1 MALLIVFLL
10 LVIVALL
17 AYALHLAR
25 GEKRLIGRRIQQ
37 YAATFEEAR
46 EDRVNVYLRGVQR
59 LVRLLAEKLKALP
72 QAGWFEA
79 RLERSGIPLYGAE
92 FMAVIIIA
100 MVLVYLLVWPF
111 VGFWW
116 GRGGCALAAAA
127 LCVFYLEYRIRTR
140 REMFHRQ
147 LGDVLLMMANAMRS
161 GFSFLQAVEIVSQ
174 DMKPPVSEEFGRM
187 MHEVRLGVST
197 EEALENLSRRVESDD
212 LDLIITAVLIQR
224 QVGGNLA
231 QIFDTISATINDRLR
246 MRREINTITA
256 QGRLSGW
263 VLGLM
268 PVGLAFLMVIV
279 NPDYLESVRHSEIG
293 RIALIIGL
301 ISEIIGLLFIRKIV
315 NIKP

>member
-1 MALLIVFLL
+1 MALLIVGF
-10 LVIVALL
+10 ALL
-17 AYALHLAR
+17 AAALLGYALYLAR
-25 GEKRLIGRRIQQ
+25 GEKRLIERRIQQ
-37 YAATFEEAR
+37 YAATFEETKEER
-46 EDRVNVYLRGVQR
+46 LHVYVRGLQR
-59 LVRLLAEKLKALP
+59 IVRLLAERLKALP
-72 QAGWFEA
+72 QADWFER

-92 FMAVIIIA
+92 FMAVMLIA

-111 VGFWW
+111 VGAWW
-116 GRGGCALAAAA
+116 GRSGCALAAAA
-127 LCVFYLEYRIRTR
+127 LCVFYLEYRVRNR

-161 GFSFLQAVEIVSQ
+161 GFSFLQAVDIVAQ

-197 EEALENLSRRVESDD
+197 EEALENLSQRVKSDD

-256 QGRLSGW
+256 QGKLSGW

-268 PVGLAFLMVIV
+268 PVGIGMIMMAV
-279 NPDYLESVRHSEIG
+279 NPEYMDSVMHSQIG
-293 RIALIIGL
+293 RIVLFIGL
-301 ISEIIGLLFIRKIV
+301 ISEVIGMLFIRKIV

>member
-1 MALLIVFLL
+1 MALLIVLL
-10 LVIVALL
+10 ALL
-17 AYALHLAR
+17 TMALLGYAFYLAR

-46 EDRVNVYLRGVQR
+46 EERLTVYLRGLQR

-72 QAGWFEA
+72 QADWFEK

-92 FMAVIIIA
+92 FMAVMLIA
-100 MVLVYLLVWPF
+100 MVLVYILAWPF
-111 VGFWW
+111 VGAWW
-116 GRGGCALAAAA
+116 GRSGCALAAAA
-127 LCVFYLEYRIRTR
+127 LCVFYLEYRIRNR
-140 REMFHRQ
+140 RELFHRQ

-197 EEALENLSRRVESDD
+197 EDALENLSRRVGSED

-256 QGRLSGW
+256 QGKLSGW

-268 PVGLAFLMVIV
+268 PVVMAVLTLAIS
-279 NPDYLESVRHSEIG
+279 PEYLESVMHSEIG
-293 RIALIIGL
+293 RIALIVGL
-301 ISEIIGLLFIRKIV
+301 ISEVIGLVFIRKIV

>member
-1 MALLIVFLL
+1 MALLI
-10 LVIVALL
+10 ALL
-17 AYALHLAR
+17 ALLTMALLGYALYLAR

-37 YAATFEEAR
+37 YAATFEEAKEER
-46 EDRVNVYLRGVQR
+46 LTVYLRGLQR
-59 LVRLLAEKLKALP
+59 LVRLLAQWLKALP
-72 QAGWFEA
+72 QADWFEK

-92 FMAVIIIA
+92 FMAVMLIA
-100 MVLVYLLVWPF
+100 MVLVYLAAWPF
-111 VGFWW
+111 VGAWW
-116 GRGGCALAAAA
+116 GRSGCALAAAA
-127 LCVFYLEYRIRTR
+127 LCVFYLEYRIRNR
-140 REMFHRQ
+140 RELFHRQ

-197 EEALENLSRRVESDD
+197 EDALENLSQRVKSDD

-246 MRREINTITA
+246 MRREIDTITA
-256 QGRLSGW
+256 QGKLSGL

-268 PVGLAFLMVIV
+268 PVGLAALTMLV
-279 NPDYLESVRHSEIG
+279 NPGYLESVMESEIG
-293 RIALIIGL
+293 RIAFCVGL
-301 ISEIIGLLFIRKIV
+301 ISEVIGLLFIRKIV